1 MVAKKIRVLMVEDN
15 PADTL
20 LIRDML
26 FKVALVTY
34 DIKTVGRLSDALEM
48 LSSVIFDATLLDMSL
63 PDSTGLET
71 LAKIHQLS
79 GQTAIVVLTGTD
91 DEEMACE
98 AVRQGA
104 QDYLIKGE
112 IDANLLSRSIRYA
125 VERRQTEERCRALA
139 AIIESSD
146 DAIIG
151 NMLDGTIQ
159 SWNKGAEKL
168 FGYSAHETIGQTV
181 SLLAPPGY
189 PDELPK
195 LMDNITHGVG
205 VDHFDAVRMRK
216 NGSLVDVSI
225 SVSPILDGLDR
236 VSGAAIILREI
247 TERKKTEQAL
257 KESERR
263 YRYLADN
270 ATDVIWTMDNDFN
283 MTYVSPSV
291 ERLRGYTPE
300 EIMSQS
306 LDRTMAAG
314 SHQQTL
320 DWIADKLKT
329 DPAPGDAPPWIIE
342 LEMSRKDGST
352 VWTEVITNPLHDDQG
367 RRIGILGVTR
377 NIDGRKRFQRDLDFE
392 RKQLLSIFESIDEII
407 YVVDPITFEILYAN
421 AALTEILGQVVG
433 RKCYRTMQGL
443 DAPCSFCTN
452 PRILGDNI
460 GKTHISEYYNRTI
473 DRWHRSI
480 EKAITWPDGR
490 IVRYC
495 MSIDITDRKKAEQ
508 AMTNRLLYE
517 KGLTAFSQALLS
529 NDNQALDKALAH
541 LLETSAAGRGYLFEN
556 EIDPIEGLYARKTA
570 EVCATGVTPQA
581 LGQKPQGFF
590 YHEGFTRWQAELA
603 TGRPIAGLT
612 ESFPEEEQNLLAGQD
627 IVSILILPIWVGGKW
642 HGFIG
647 FDDTVKRRLWN
658 EEDVRLLRTT
668 AAMVGIHLERKHRD
682 EIIQENLH
690 FLQKLIDTIPAPVF
704 YKDARGIYQGC
715 NTAFERFLGKSKEMI
730 IGKSLYEVH
739 PQHLADIYSRTDN
752 EIFKNLGSLTY
763 ESTMQS
769 ADDEEHDLVIY
780 KAAYSDT
787 SGAMAGLV
795 GVMLDITERKV
806 IEEELR
812 LAKEFAEA
820 ANQKL
825 ERAVERSSRL
835 ALEAERANEAKS
847 EFLANMSHEI
857 RTPMNGIIGMT
868 ELTLQTLLIPEQREY
883 LETIKKCSE
892 TLLYILNDIL
902 DLSKIEAGRLEL
914 SEMPF
919 NLRDSIGD
927 MIGIVSQRAHEKG
940 VELAYYIG
948 PEVPDNLMGDP
959 GRLRQIILNL
969 VGNAVKFTDQGEIV
983 VTVSTENRSDNGL
996 TLLFTVKDTG
1006 VGIPLDKQQAIF
1018 SPFVQADKCISKRHG
1033 GTGLGLAISSRLV
1046 AMMGGRI
1053 WLESE
1058 ENLGSTFYFTAH
1070 FGLPTLEAAA
1080 QLEPVSIDPERLRG
1094 VRVLVADDNKTS
1106 RRMLKE
1112 MLTSWQI
1119 KPVTV
1124 ESGMAALAAL
1134 RHIGESEG
1142 PFELILLDAY
1152 MPGID
1157 GFDLAERI
1165 LKWPDYSK
1173 VKIIILTPVG
1183 VRGDA
1188 NRCQELGIAAYL
1200 LKPVKQSDLLSAII
1214 RVMGTPQKPDQR
1226 PQLVTRYALHSDTR
1240 TLHLLLVE
1248 DNPVN
1253 LKLASHIL
1261 KKQGHTLA
1269 TAKTGLEALEALKK
1283 SNFDLILMDVQMPE
1297 MDGLE
1302 ATRAIRE
1309 KEKQI
1314 GGHIPI
1320 VAMTAYAMKGDR
1332 ERCFEAGMDGY
1343 LSKPIDPQELFRT
1356 IDSFFPRPSQTCKI
1370 RP

>member
-1 MVAKKIRVLMVEDN
+1 MVVKKIRVLMVEDN
-15 PADTL
+15 PADAL
-20 LIRDML
+20 VIQDML
-26 FKVALVTY
+26 AKVALVAY

-48 LSSVIFDATLLDMSL
+48 LSSAIFDAILLDISL

-125 VERRQTEERCRALA
+125 MERRQTEEERRALA

-151 NMLDGTIQ
+151 NMLDGTIR
-159 SWNKGAEKL
+159 SWNNGAEKL
-168 FGYSAHETIGQTV
+168 FGYSAHEAIGRTV

-195 LMDNITHGVG
+195 LMDRITHGAK
-205 VDHFDAVRMRK
+205 VDHFDAVRRRK

-225 SVSPILDGLDR
+225 SVSPIRDGLER

-270 ATDVIWTMDNDFN
+270 ATDVIWTMDNDLKL
-283 MTYVSPSV
+283 TYVSPSV

-300 EIMSQS
+300 EIMSQPF
-306 LDRTMAAG
+306 DQVAAAG

-320 DWIADKLKT
+320 EWIADKVKT
-329 DPAPGDAPPWIIE
+329 EPAPDDDPPWTIE
-342 LEMSRKDGST
+342 LEMTRKDGST
-352 VWTEVITNPLHDDQG
+352 VWTEVIANPLHDDQG

-377 NIDGRKRFQRDLDFE
+377 NIDGRKRFQRALDFE

-407 YVVDPITFEILYAN
+407 YVVDPTTHEMLYAN
-421 AALTEILGQVVG
+421 AALTGILGQVVG
-433 RKCYRTMQGL
+433 RKCYRTLQGL

-452 PRILGDNI
+452 PHILGDNI
-460 GKTHISEYYNRTI
+460 GKTHISEFYNRNI

-480 EKAITWPDGR
+480 GKAITWPDGR
-490 IVRYC
+490 IVRYG

-517 KGLTAFSQALLS
+517 KGLTASSQALLS
-529 NDNQALDKALAH
+529 DDHQALSKALAH
-541 LLETSAAGRGYLFEN
+541 LLEASAASRVYLFEN
-556 EIDPIEGLYARKTA
+556 EGDPIEGLYARKTV
-570 EVCATGVTPQA
+570 EVCAMGVTPQA
-581 LGQKPQGFF
+581 WGQKLQGFF
-590 YHEGFTRWQAELA
+590 YREGFTRWQTQLA
-603 TGRPIAGLT
+603 AGKPIAGLT
-612 ESFPEEEQNLLAGQD
+612 ESFPEEERNLLTLQD
-627 IVSILILPIWVGGKW
+627 IVSILILPIWVEGKW

-647 FDDTVKRRLWN
+647 FDDTGEQRLWN
-658 EEDVRLLRTT
+658 KEDVRLLRTT

-690 FLQKLIDTIPAPVF
+690 FLQNLIDAIPAPVF
-704 YKDARGIYQGC
+704 YKDERGIYQGC
-715 NTAFERFLGKSKEMI
+715 NVAFERFLGKSKEMI
-730 IGKSLYEVH
+730 IGKSLYDVH
-739 PQHLADIYSRTDN
+739 PLRLAEVYARMDQELFTQTGRQ
-752 EIFKNLGSLTY
+752 TY
-763 ESTMQS
+763 ESIMKS
-769 ADDEEHDLVIY
+769 ADGEERDLLIY
-780 KAAYSDT
+780 KAAYFDT
-787 SGAMAGLV
+787 SGALAGLV

-806 IEEELR
+806 IEEQLR
-812 LAKEFAEA
+812 LAKEFTEA
-820 ANQKL
+820 TNQKL
-825 ERAVERSSRL
+825 ELAVERSSRL
-835 ALEAERANEAKS
+835 ALEAEKANEAKS

-868 ELTLQTLLIPEQREY
+868 ELALQTHLIPEQREY

-902 DLSKIEAGRLEL
+902 DLSKIEAGKLEL

-927 MIGIVSQRAHEKG
+927 MIGVVSQRAHEKG

-948 PEVPDNLMGDP
+948 PDVPDNLMGDP

-983 VTVSTENRSDNGL
+983 VTVSTECRSNSGL

-1006 VGIPLDKQQAIF
+1006 VGIPCDKQQEIF
-1018 SPFVQADKCISKRHG
+1018 SPFVQADGSASKRHG

-1046 AMMGGRI
+1046 AMMRGRI
-1053 WLESE
+1053 WLESDE
-1058 ENLGSTFYFTAH
+1058 SRGSTFYFTAH
-1070 FGLPTLEAAA
+1070 FGLPTHKDVAD
-1080 QLEPVSIDPERLRG
+1080 LEPVSIDPERLRG

-1112 MLTSWQI
+1112 MLTSWHI
-1119 KPVTV
+1119 KPTTV

-1134 RHIGESEG
+1134 RHVGESEG

-1165 LKWPDYSK
+1165 LRSPAYST

-1188 NRCQELGIAAYL
+1188 NRCHELGIAAYL
-1200 LKPVKQSDLLSAII
+1200 LKPVKQTDLLSAIT
-1214 RVMGTPQKPDQR
+1214 RVMGSPKNPDQR
-1226 PQLVTRYALHSDTR
+1226 PQLVTRYALRSDVR
-1240 TLHLLLVE
+1240 PLHLLLVE

-1269 TAKTGLEALEALKK
+1269 TAGTGIEALEALE
-1283 SNFDLILMDVQMPE
+1283 NNRFDLILMDVQMPE

-1343 LSKPIDPQELFRT
+1343 VSKPINPQELFRT
-1356 IDSFFPRPSQTCKI
+1356 IDSFSPRSPQACNVVL
-1370 RP
+1370 